1 MKTKLLI
8 VLFFLL
14 FCACHNNADN
24 HSNVNGS
31 NLNSIEE
38 LLSDTFKEVPKQ
50 PVLNEDSIEKIL
62 LRNLKL
68 NSINEI
74 KKMEETDLSKLY
86 LDLFKM
92 LDYSKDSSKSEQN
105 LILFAIF
112 DALNKKQTELEETTE
127 IEIKTKLQL
136 ARIKSEIWPYFKK

>member
-8 VLFFLL
+8 GLFFLL
-14 FCACHNNADN
+14 FCACHNNSDN
-24 HSNVNGS
+24 HSNVNGY

-50 PVLNEDSIEKIL
+50 PVLNEVSIEKIL

-136 ARIKSEIWPYFKK
+136 ARIKSKIWPYFKK